1 VSKLDEPTAAQSGA
15 QKFLFRVV
23 LLSKGVEHTMREARE
38 RCCPVRL
45 TTALSFIGAVALV
58 WPAKTWAWTDAPL
71 CVAQQ
76 PQLSEY
82 SQSERSSSLLCEP
95 DSGYSFHEAFTLQQG
110 PLWTVPIS
118 GDEARRA
125 LREADELAESAP
137 ADALLKLRLVERA
150 MPRLVDRL
158 AMQRAQLLMR
168 LHRTAEACDA
178 YREAIGSPERNVAA
192 EARIGYVR
200 CMLESGNKQGELELE
215 RLTQRYPAL
224 GERHALQI
232 LLARAREGWN
242 NLSGAVPIYRSIA
255 LHAPETRAA
264 ADARAAMERLS
275 LQGVR
280 IPPYQPQELVD
291 RAERLVVRGTV
302 EAGRT
307 AVAELLAMNLPVPQ
321 RGRAHLLAARVARME
336 GRWDAVPTEVAAA
349 ISGGVPRWD
358 AERWLPRTAAL
369 PADPS
374 VGELRV
380 RKYLG
385 GRVVKTM
392 KPGQLRATL
401 DIAVQNNVR
410 DVASEALEA
419 MAAKKQFFG
428 VDLFSA
434 AIYASGVASDSA
446 LLAAFDALRDVRGKE
461 LAARYYHARALER
474 LGRTEEAQA
483 EYHEVSLMDV
493 GWSRYYGTWAEA
505 RLSGLQQAAASTCQ
519 RDARG
524 ACLPETGL
532 MPRLRLAAPALAP
545 ALGAPNAAPALGAPA
560 LNAPALL
567 GAPAPSP
574 AGTQPMAAVPG
585 VSAVFASERDTLS
598 EPLTTRFGLPTK
610 SDLRRETIVA
620 RLGALA
626 AVHGGAY
633 PWIARAADLAELE
646 RYDDAASE
654 ISEAYLAYRDAR
666 GGFRFRVGVES
677 VLTNTTPPPHVCTGQ
692 VRKER
697 LALDEWA
704 RLSLAEVAD
713 MLEEPGVALRLR
725 EQRIDVRPRAYS
737 VDVERAAA
745 KFGLDP
751 NLLFAVMRQ
760 ESVYYRQIVSFAGA
774 VGLMQIMPHTGMR
787 IARALGNTD
796 FNPRELLDP
805 RRNLEFAAWYLSS
818 LINRFD
824 GRVPLAIA
832 AYNGGPHNVRLWMRA
847 YPDDMPLD
855 AFLERIPF
863 KETNNYVRRVLTHYA
878 AYRAQQN
885 LAMLN
890 LADTLP
896 RQRPDAIAF

>member
-1 VSKLDEPTAAQSGA
+1 MPIIEDTTAVECGA
-15 QKFLFRVV
+15 LKFLTLV
-23 LLSKGVEHTMREARE
+23 LRSKGFEHTMPLSRE

-45 TTALSFIGAVALV
+45 ATAFPLILTLAFVC
-58 WPAKTWAWTDAPL
+58 PAKTRAWTDAPL

-76 PQLSEY
+76 PALSEY
-82 SQSERSSSLLCEP
+82 SQPDRNTSLLCEA
-95 DSGYSFHEAFTLQQG
+95 DSSYSFHETYTVQQG

-118 GDEARRA
+118 SDEARRA

-150 MPRLVDRL
+150 MPRLADRL
-158 AMQRAQLLMR
+158 AMQRAQLLTR
-168 LHRTAEACDA
+168 LQRTTEACDA
-178 YREAIGSPERNVAA
+178 YRQATESPERNVAA

-200 CMLESGNKQGELELE
+200 CLLESGNKQGELELD

-224 GERHALQI
+224 GERHALQV

-242 NLSGAVPIYRSIA
+242 NVSGAWPIYRSIA
-255 LHAPETRAA
+255 LHAPETKAA
-264 ADARAAMERLS
+264 ADARAALERLS
-275 LQGVR
+275 QAGVR
-280 IPPYQPQELVD
+280 ILPYQPQELVD

-336 GRWDAVPTEVAAA
+336 GRWENVRGEVTAA

-358 AERWLPRTAAL
+358 AERWLPRTPIA
-369 PADPS
+369 PPDPNEA
-374 VGELRV
+374 ELRV
-380 RKYLG
+380 RRYVG
-385 GRVVKTM
+385 GRVIKNL
-392 KPGQLRATL
+392 KAGQLRGVL
-401 DIAVQNNVR
+401 DVAVQNNQR
-410 DVASEALEA
+410 DVASEALETMASRKLMVGPALWDAA
-419 MAAKKQFFG
+419 M
-428 VDLFSA
+428 
-434 AIYASGVASDSA
+434 YASGVASDAA
-446 LLAAFDALRDVRGKE
+446 LAHAFEQLRDLRGRQ
-461 LAARYYHARALER
+461 LSSRYYHARAIER
-474 LGRTEEAQA
+474 MGRIEEAQA

-493 GWSRYYGTWAEA
+493 GVNRYYGTWAEA
-505 RLSGLQQAAASTCQ
+505 RLSGIQQAASSTCQ
-519 RDARG
+519 RNALG

-532 MPRLRLAAPALAP
+532 MPRFPKPVPAVGSQP
-545 ALGAPNAAPALGAPA
+545 V
-560 LNAPALL
+560 
-567 GAPAPSP
+567 P
-574 AGTQPMAAVPG
+574 AGPQPTAAVPS
-585 VSAVFASERDTLS
+585 VSAVFASERENVNEAVS
-598 EPLTTRFGLPTK
+598 IRYGLPTK

-626 AVHGGAY
+626 AVHGAAY

-646 RYDDAASE
+646 RYDEAASE
-654 ISEAYLAYRDAR
+654 ISETYLAYRDAR

-677 VLTNTTPPPHVCTGQ
+677 VLTNTTPPPHFCSGQ
-692 VRKER
+692 LRRDR

-713 MLEEPGVALRLR
+713 MLEEPGVAVRLR
-725 EQRIDVRPRAYS
+725 EQRVEVRPRAYAA
-737 VDVERAAA
+737 DVEKAAA
-745 KFGLDP
+745 KFNLDP
-751 NLLFAVMRQ
+751 NLLFAVMRV

-805 RRNLEFAAWYLSS
+805 RKNLEFAAWYLSS

-832 AYNGGPHNVRLWMRA
+832 AYNGGPHNVRLWMRP
-847 YPDDMPLD
+847 YPEDMPLD
-855 AFLERIPF
+855 NFLERIPF

-896 RQRPDAIAF
+896 RPRPDAIAF